1 MLSGRASLC
10 LLLLSLASAA
20 GKSRE
25 DAFPSGYHERHGLT
39 KDAKLIEHGY
49 RKGELLRQRRVE
61 ESVALTST
69 PLRLSEVLKEGTGA
83 LPRTGQSV
91 TVHCTG

>member
-1 MLSGRASLC
+1 MLSGRATLC

-25 DAFPSGYHERHGLT
+25 DAFPSGYHERHGVA

-49 RKGELLRQRRVE
+49 RKGE
-61 ESVALTST
+61 S
-69 PLRLSEVLKEGTGA
+69 
-83 LPRTGQSV
+83 
-91 TVHCTG
+91 

>member
-10 LLLLSLASAA
+10 LLLLSLASAS

-25 DAFPSGYHERHGLT
+25 DAFPSGYHERHGVG

-49 RKGELLRQRRVE
+49 RKGE
-61 ESVALTST
+61 
-69 PLRLSEVLKEGTGA
+69 
-83 LPRTGQSV
+83 
-91 TVHCTG
+91 